1 MRAIPQSS
9 RTAPAAGA
17 TVNLGADVTVGG
29 LRFNNKVAN
38 QTIASTGGKT
48 LTLASGSRVTVD
60 AGSHSISANINAEA
74 TDPAQRLTK
83 SGPGALTLSGTA
95 NSIAGAFVVDGG
107 SLTIPSS
114 ATVTVAG
121 ERFLANNGSAMVVS
135 GTLNFMQWSTI
146 GAAEGGYAGAPEST
160 MIMKGSAKVNS
171 QTNFW
176 IIGDGGLNDGRLTIQ
191 DTAEFNASMLILG
204 QYGNGTRGYVIQEGN
219 SAVNLTLSTPD
230 SLWYPIPALQIGSS
244 ASINWGGTWGNGK
257 GEYHLNGGTLTAHS
271 IGGGGGA
278 NGGSSKFYFNG
289 GTLKPTVSDADVAT
303 ALAGMAEPKQ
313 TLFMQYL
320 TQVVVEQNG
329 AIIDT
334 AGQSISIAQSLL
346 PGTGTGGLTK
356 QGSGTL
362 TLLQSSTYTGTTK
375 VQGGTLACATMASL
389 APTALEIAATAK
401 VDLQYSGTRTI
412 PSLTLGGVAKGPGV
426 YGAGTDPDLL
436 HRRGHGNSATADSA
450 DANTAGGQLQHR
462 DWRGA
467 DVQQCSD
474 HGRLHLLADLQEQ
487 LDGSRPGPASGPG
500 QPVVVIRPS
509 PIPLRPT
516 RRSGSIGS
524 KSNNGP

>member
-1 MRAIPQSS
+1 
-9 RTAPAAGA
+9 
-17 TVNLGADVTVGG
+17 
-29 LRFNNKVAN
+29 
-38 QTIASTGGKT
+38 
-48 LTLASGSRVTVD
+48 
-60 AGSHSISANINAEA
+60 
-74 TDPAQRLTK
+74 
-83 SGPGALTLSGTA
+83 
-95 NSIAGAFVVDGG
+95 
-107 SLTIPSS
+107 
-114 ATVTVAG
+114 
-121 ERFLANNGSAMVVS
+121 
-135 GTLNFMQWSTI
+135 
-146 GAAEGGYAGAPEST
+146 

-176 IIGDGGLNDGRLTIQ
+176 IIGDEGLNDGRLTIQ
-191 DTAEFNASMLILG
+191 DSAEFNASMLIVG

-334 AGQSISIAQSLL
+334 AGQTISIAQSLL

-401 VDLQYSGTRTI
+401 VDLQYPGTRTI
-412 PSLTLGGVAKGPGV
+412 PSLTLGGAAKGPGV
-426 YGAGTDPDLL
+426 YGPGTDPAYFIGAGTVTVQPPTPPTPTLPP
-436 HRRGHGNSATADSA
+436 GSFSIATGGVPTFSNVPTTAGYTYWLTFKNILT
-450 DANTAGGQLQHR
+450 DAAWTRIGTGTAGGGNKTFTDTVTPYPAQRFYRLE
-462 DWRGA
+462 
-467 DVQQCSD
+467 VQ
-474 HGRLHLLADLQEQ
+474 
-487 LDGSRPGPASGPG
+487 
-500 QPVVVIRPS
+500 
-509 PIPLRPT
+509 
-516 RRSGSIGS
+516 
-524 KSNNGP
+524 